1 MPKLSGE
8 TKALMGTIAAAV
20 VTIIGAVAFLDMK
33 SSARMDRI
41 EERMEAGFARVEERL
56 NRVEA
61 DVAGLKADVAE
72 LKGIMTGRGQTPAR
86 PSGK

>member
-8 TKALMGTIAAAV
+8 TKALMRAIAAAV
-20 VTIIGAVAFLDMK
+20 VTIIGVVAFLDMK

-41 EERMEAGFARVEERL
+41 EARIT
-56 NRVEA
+56 RVEA
-61 DVAGLKADVAE
+61 RLVAGMAGLK
-72 LKGIMTGRGQTPAR
+72 GILTGRGQTPAR